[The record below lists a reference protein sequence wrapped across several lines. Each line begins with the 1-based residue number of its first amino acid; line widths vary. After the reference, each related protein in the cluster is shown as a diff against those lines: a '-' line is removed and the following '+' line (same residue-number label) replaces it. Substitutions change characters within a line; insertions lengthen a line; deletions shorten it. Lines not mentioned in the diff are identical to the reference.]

1 MRFAI
6 LALAHAINTVIAT
19 DYDSLITSAHS
30 HAESNRMARLQH
42 WSNSTLVPIP
52 SCQHFNI
59 QNGAVETAIAHLYIN
74 NNASQVGAANAFLVN
89 LSHCLASGSSGPVG
103 QPLEMSYVTRAF
115 ALFNSNSPLVESKQV
130 GSLTPAAESAM
141 QAMFYRYIT
150 QFGPF
155 GHKFKTVWDQFGSE
169 NRDAVEQTSCYHA
182 AETLAQDPTYATKAV
197 PGNMTVTELASSWEG
212 FIYEW
217 LSEHA
222 RRGIFVE
229 LGSTNYWYRT
239 WPAVLNLLD
248 LPQSRRVLQRAK
260 MFVDIAMVEAEQSS
274 INGA

>member
-150 QFGPF
+150 QLGPSATSSRQS
-155 GHKFKTVWDQFGSE
+155 GINSGRKIATQWSRPAAILQQRRSHKIQLTQ
-169 NRDAVEQTSCYHA
+169 
-182 AETLAQDPTYATKAV
+182 
-197 PGNMTVTELASSWEG
+197 
-212 FIYEW
+212 
-217 LSEHA
+217 
-222 RRGIFVE
+222 
-229 LGSTNYWYRT
+229 
-239 WPAVLNLLD
+239 
-248 LPQSRRVLQRAK
+248 QRLC
-260 MFVDIAMVEAEQSS
+260 Q
-274 INGA
+274 GT